1 MNSNI
6 TQAIKEAYA
15 SAPTDEIIFDTLEFR
30 HSSFIDETNTPFGL
44 RFIRDFS
51 DRTLTLEAG
60 APLNGGEAVDF
71 IACAFDVILPPEEDA
86 PTPELTITLDNI
98 GRPLTEH
105 IDNAVVSE
113 NQIEVTYR
121 PYLSSDSSKP
131 QQIIPITF
139 IVKRVSM
146 GLQKVS
152 VTCTPK
158 RIGERPFPNK
168 EYSLSDFIS
177 LGST

>member
-1 MNSNI
+1 MSDNM
-6 TQAIKEAYA
+6 TAAIKEAYA
-15 SAPTDEIIFDTLEFR
+15 SVPTDEIIFDTLEFR
-30 HSSFIDETNTPFGL
+30 HDSFKDEFNQPFAL
-44 RFIRDFS
+44 RFIRDFV
-51 DRTLTLEAG
+51 DRLLTLEDS
-60 APLNGGEAVDF
+60 APLNASEEVNF
-71 IACAFDVILPPEEDA
+71 IASAFDVILPPEEDA

-121 PYLSSDSSKP
+121 PYLSTDSTKP

-139 IVKRVSM
+139 IVKRVNV
-146 GLQKVS
+146 GLMKVT

-168 EYSLSDFIS
+168 EYSLDDFIS
-177 LGST
+177 LAGG

>member
-15 SAPTDEIIFDTLEFR
+15 TAPTDEIIFDTLEFR
-30 HSSFIDETNTPFGL
+30 HESFKDELNQPFAL
-44 RFIRDFS
+44 RFIRDFA
-51 DRTLTLEAG
+51 DRLLTLEDT
-60 APLNGGEAVDF
+60 APLNASEEVNF
-71 IACAFDVILPPEEDA
+71 IACAFDVVSPPEEDA
-86 PTPELTITLDNI
+86 PAPELTITLDNI

-105 IDNAVVSE
+105 IDNAVISE

-121 PYLSSDSSKP
+121 PYLSTDSSQP
-131 QQIIPITF
+131 QQIIPVTF
-139 IVKRVSM
+139 IVKAISV
-146 GLQKVS
+146 GLQKVT

-168 EYSLSDFIS
+168 EYSINEFTS
-177 LGST
+177 LGNT